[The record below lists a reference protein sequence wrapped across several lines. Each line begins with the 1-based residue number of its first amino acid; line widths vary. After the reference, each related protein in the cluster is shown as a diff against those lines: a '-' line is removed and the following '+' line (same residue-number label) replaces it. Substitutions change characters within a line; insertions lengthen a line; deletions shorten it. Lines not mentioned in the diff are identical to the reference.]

1 VSVAIFFRDKRVQ
14 AAMSGP
20 RLKQANALVDE
31 FFDRFDYADCS
42 VSQLLALADLSMRCG
57 NPDVARQAL
66 LRVIETGTKLHVAH
80 YKLGRLLLSQSMPAE
95 AAAQFGLGADNDPA
109 FPHNHMGAARALHA
123 QGLKAQAAAAAER
136 FLHFGIRPHGKEDL
150 AVLGDLGDYLF
161 DAGQRDRALPIY
173 RALQALGVENPR
185 HVVRLAEAQINAGA
199 YAEALRMLLEQTA
212 RTGPECWSDR
222 ALAVCYSN
230 LGDHETAIG
239 LALRAVQA
247 DPAHQG
253 FIGTYV
259 QVLGKSG
266 DARAIRAAMAQHKTV
281 FTQDDVTE
289 LTTRLALLQ
298 QDPAAAAAA
307 LHAAQIM
314 PETRLFY
321 LSFEVAYAAL
331 NSGQI
336 ELGTGLAD
344 RLHHASPESSMVKV
358 LRIDTLFR
366 QSMWEEAGAILA
378 TFSQTENE
386 IPQIAMK
393 RLEYACFTGDRATA
407 AAAAAELEAL
417 ARTAGKHVM
426 LPLFRYLAEQQD
438 WNGIVD
444 RSLPWMDRGLNYSQ
458 IGLVLF
464 RAAKNSGRQAGM
476 LAAIQAIPDWAAHAG
491 LVTLRNNLAFD
502 QARTIADFDNL
513 THDPALSGNGPLLRK
528 IAARREV
535 LTHATGKRYRQ
546 AVFLC
551 TDLNY
556 LCATFVA
563 LHSITRAID
572 PRHTDFF
579 IIAEDAA
586 VTLARASAR
595 AFLDANIQLTI
606 VPASDI
612 IGTAQRLLPEYGL
625 FTSGHRLSSAAY
637 YRIFFAQHLKKR
649 GLHDRALYIDSDT
662 LLTMPADTLLRTD
675 LGGHALAARIEM
687 PRPDVRRAITHH
699 GLAAGRYFNSGVLL
713 LDLLHPDLEAALL
726 KTIDSVAD
734 ETVTLLYHDQCALN
748 LGFRDR
754 FFDLDMAWNM
764 PVTEATRL
772 ADIPPDAAIL
782 HFLDRPKPWSA
793 AYNGEAGPL
802 WFEKFQA
809 AAAFIGE
816 ATAVTLFAEI
826 TD

>member
-1 VSVAIFFRDKRVQ
+1 
-14 AAMSGP
+14 
-20 RLKQANALVDE
+20 
-31 FFDRFDYADCS
+31 
-42 VSQLLALADLSMRCG
+42 
-57 NPDVARQAL
+57 
-66 LRVIETGTKLHVAH
+66 
-80 YKLGRLLLSQSMPAE
+80 
-95 AAAQFGLGADNDPA
+95 
-109 FPHNHMGAARALHA
+109 
-123 QGLKAQAAAAAER
+123 
-136 FLHFGIRPHGKEDL
+136 
-150 AVLGDLGDYLF
+150 
-161 DAGQRDRALPIY
+161 
-173 RALQALGVENPR
+173 
-185 HVVRLAEAQINAGA
+185 
-199 YAEALRMLLEQTA
+199 
-212 RTGPECWSDR
+212 
-222 ALAVCYSN
+222 
-230 LGDHETAIG
+230 
-239 LALRAVQA
+239 
-247 DPAHQG
+247 
-253 FIGTYV
+253 
-259 QVLGKSG
+259 
-266 DARAIRAAMAQHKTV
+266 
-281 FTQDDVTE
+281 
-289 LTTRLALLQ
+289 
-298 QDPAAAAAA
+298 
-307 LHAAQIM
+307 
-314 PETRLFY
+314 
-321 LSFEVAYAAL
+321 
-331 NSGQI
+331 
-336 ELGTGLAD
+336 
-344 RLHHASPESSMVKV
+344 
-358 LRIDTLFR
+358 
-366 QSMWEEAGAILA
+366 
-378 TFSQTENE
+378 
-386 IPQIAMK
+386 
-393 RLEYACFTGDRATA
+393 
-407 AAAAAELEAL
+407 
-417 ARTAGKHVM
+417 
-426 LPLFRYLAEQQD
+426 
-438 WNGIVD
+438 
-444 RSLPWMDRGLNYSQ
+444 
-458 IGLVLF
+458 
-464 RAAKNSGRQAGM
+464 
-476 LAAIQAIPDWAAHAG
+476 
-491 LVTLRNNLAFD
+491 
-502 QARTIADFDNL
+502 
-513 THDPALSGNGPLLRK
+513 LLRK